1 MVHELV
7 RYMKSMNM
15 HGEKIKVKKCF
26 FLFIWSMLGDC
37 LLLRSKH
44 NMQVTGQDPIKIRKQ

>member
-15 HGEKIKVKKCF
+15 HGEKIKVIKGYVIYSPTNT
-26 FLFIWSMLGDC
+26 LFIK
-37 LLLRSKH
+37 LRE
-44 NMQVTGQDPIKIRKQ
+44 V